1 MEVAF
6 FGRLPGYGLIRGL
19 TQRLAGDAEGTE
31 WTPALVEIED
41 ALVPGFI
48 IEVLDDGRITVFV
61 PSVPTPLAGAVYILV
76 PERVHVVDVPFTQPS
91 GFCSSLGLGV
101 ERPGAAMRKGWT
113 LNREEL
119 SMTIWPV
126 RRFTL
131 IGGCRVHARSSLAGP
146 SLGTPDLTG
155 ASEGGNGPD
164 HWGAL
169 DKTFEALPCR
179 PAGGQSPIDIRSA
192 KPADLPAIQFAYQ
205 PTPLHII
212 NNGHTIQVN
221 YAPGS
226 FITVGDKRYQLK
238 QFHFHH
244 PSEERID
251 GKGFAMVAHLRP
263 RQRRRWRE
271 ARGRRRTA

>member
-1 MEVAF
+1 
-6 FGRLPGYGLIRGL
+6 
-19 TQRLAGDAEGTE
+19 
-31 WTPALVEIED
+31 
-41 ALVPGFI
+41 
-48 IEVLDDGRITVFV
+48 
-61 PSVPTPLAGAVYILV
+61 
-76 PERVHVVDVPFTQPS
+76 
-91 GFCSSLGLGV
+91 
-101 ERPGAAMRKGWT
+101 
-113 LNREEL
+113 
-119 SMTIWPV
+119 MTIWPV

-131 IGGCRVHARSSLAGP
+131 IGGVLAACALLVGAPLAQHAGP
-146 SLGTPDLTG
+146 HWGY
-155 ASEGGNGPD
+155 EGSNGPD

-169 DKTFEALPCR
+169 DKTFEACQ
-179 PAGGQSPIDIRSA
+179 AGHAQSPIDIRSA

-251 GKGFAMVAHLRP
+251 GKGFAMVAHLVHASDDGKLAVVAVLLDAGS
-263 RQRRRWRE
+263 RQPGDRDALAAPAGSRGTGAE
-271 ARGRRRTA
+271 AGRREVRRDGIGTDNIQVIQSMIRREEKRREEEENARLAYTNRIRFYALDVGRSFITRHYLAALPE